1 MSSLAFNKL
10 CEIED
15 FEDPELA
22 AVMRDVLVHK
32 VTDKSPDY
40 PVGSER
46 RKDWEIAMAVR
57 TLSQFGALNP
67 EAKLLGVGAGT
78 EETIFYLTGH
88 ANQVFATDRYLSPEA
103 WDNFAPNLM
112 LAEPQSVAPY
122 PFDIER
128 LVVQHM
134 DGRCL
139 RYPEGTFDGIFS
151 SGSIEHFGDLQDV
164 AYAAYEMGRVLKPG
178 GILSISTEFPLSG
191 PDGGIGWPG
200 LTLLLSKENL
210 HRYVVEASGLEPV
223 DELVTS
229 VSEKTLS
236 HPLVLT
242 DWIAAESTEGDSD
255 LCIGRRAYVFP
266 QLVFVHEDYV
276 FGSVHLALRKTDG
289 YPVCPNQWA
298 RPTQFVR
305 GAISDYNRQAANA
318 PAAANDANGRAAGVD
333 DPLVSAGD
341 ETSEHLDLL
350 ADLHYKLVGR
360 LSKID
365 AGLTR
370 VQELDDRSS
379 EASAQVAGHLVEVL
393 RLQDE
398 LDAQLP
404 DELSILRAQYER
416 IERALVNTRAE
427 CQTIRA
433 DLSASRP
440 SVDISRSQI
449 QAFEDHIQHLQSV
462 LSRIRAESV
471 KRHALIEKL
480 QSQLAEVSP
489 LSYGIARRLTGM
501 ARRHPAQA
509 RALKALVL
517 GGMKLSRIAR
527 RNAGSN

>member
-1 MSSLAFNKL
+1 VIRLAFNKL

-22 AVMRDVLVHK
+22 GVMRDVFPYKITHER
-32 VTDKSPDY
+32 PDY
-40 PVGSER
+40 PLGSAH

-57 TLSQFGALNP
+57 TLAQFGALKP
-67 EAKLLGVGAGT
+67 EAKLLGVGAGR
-78 EETIFYLTGH
+78 EDTIFYLTGH
-88 ANQVFATDRYLSPEA
+88 AEQVFATDRYLSPEA
-103 WDNFAPNLM
+103 WDNFAPLLM

-151 SGSIEHFGDLQDV
+151 SGSIEHFGDLKDV
-164 AYAAYEMGRVLKPG
+164 GYASYEMGRVLKPG
-178 GILSISTEFPLSG
+178 GILSISTEFRLSG

-200 LTLLLSKENL
+200 STLLLSKEDL
-210 HRYVVEASGLEPV
+210 LRYVVEASGLEPV
-223 DELVTS
+223 DELVVS
-229 VSEKTLS
+229 VSESTLS
-236 HPLVLT
+236 QPRELT
-242 DWIAAESTEGDSD
+242 DWIAAAATQEQTD
-255 LCIGRRAYVFP
+255 LCTDRKAYEFP
-266 QLVFVHEDYV
+266 HLVLVHEDYV

-305 GAISDYNRQAANA
+305 GAISDYNRQAAHA
-318 PAAANDANGRAAGVD
+318 SAAANDAGGRAAEVD

-341 ETSEHLDLL
+341 ETSEHLELL
-350 ADLHYKLVGR
+350 ADLHNKAFGQ

-365 AGLTR
+365 AGLTG

-379 EASAQVAGHLVEVL
+379 EAGAQVAGHLAEVL

-398 LDAQLP
+398 LAAQP
-404 DELSILRAQYER
+404 DPGLAGELSILRAQYER

-427 CQTIRA
+427 CEAIRA

-440 SVDISRSQI
+440 PVAISRSQI
-449 QAFEDHIQHLQSV
+449 QAFEDH
-462 LSRIRAESV
+462 LSRIRAESA